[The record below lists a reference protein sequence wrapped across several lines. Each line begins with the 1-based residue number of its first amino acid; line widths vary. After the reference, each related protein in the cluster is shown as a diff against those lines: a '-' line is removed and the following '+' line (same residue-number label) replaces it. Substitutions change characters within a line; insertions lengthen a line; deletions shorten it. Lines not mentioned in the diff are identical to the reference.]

1 MKLGRQIYCKN
12 TGQYNPVWKILRLN
26 TIMLGEQIMIKTV
39 ANTSQESVKTQTNLP
54 TEVPRGVCIA
64 YGGLDPPFPQAWAQ
78 IPLTNESGHQA
89 LGVYNV

>member
-1 MKLGRQIYCKN
+1 MKLRRQTYCKN

-64 YGGLDPPFPQAWAQ
+64 YAGLDPAFPQA
-78 IPLTNESGHQA
+78 
-89 LGVYNV
+89 

>member
-64 YGGLDPPFPQAWAQ
+64 YAGLDPAFPQAWVQ
-78 IPLTNESGHQA
+78 TP
-89 LGVYNV
+89 